1 MKFASSL
8 RTDMDRKTYIDNNDF
23 ETSLAGYLSTFSK
36 LGAETIPSADALG
49 RITAEAVFADFCDPV
64 YNAAAVD
71 GIEVLAESTISA
83 TEKTPVSLREGI
95 DFNYINT
102 GGAISD
108 GFDSV
113 IMIEDVLKRENG
125 VVEIIAPAHQ
135 MQHVRVVGESVSAYE
150 MLLPSGHRIRP
161 EDMGCIVS
169 ATKGQIKVSK
179 TPRVA
184 ILPTGGEIIEDTSK
198 LAKGK
203 LMESNSHV
211 FSALTKQYGGEPVRF
226 PVTPDDQSLLESAVK
241 KAVADNDV
249 VIINAGSSA
258 GTKDYTV
265 HIIEKLGKVHT
276 HGLAIKPGKPTI
288 LGEIEGKPVI
298 GVPGYPVS
306 AYIVFSLVVKPLI
319 ALLTGEKCPSPERVK
334 AVLTR
339 RTTSSFKAKEYVRV
353 SLGQVDGKLVATP
366 LDRGAAAVMSFV
378 KADGLLEIP
387 RLVEGIEKDCEVD
400 VILLKPLSEIKNRLV
415 FIGSHDMLV
424 DVIADSIPASSSHV
438 GSMGGISAL
447 LSGSCHLAPIH
458 LLDTETG
465 EYNISYVKKYFKGQ
479 KMALIKCVKRIQG
492 FLTRPGEGVNSLAEV
507 ADKGLRFANRQS
519 GAGTRLLVDYT
530 LKTLGIPHDKIVG
543 YDKELNTHLAVAAGI
558 AGGSF
563 DTGVAVVSAAR
574 AFNLDFKPLAE
585 ESYDFLVK
593 YDTLSD
599 PKVQDLIAYL
609 KSDDFKNKLD
619 LIGGYD
625 HSRAGEIEVIE

>member
-1 MKFASSL
+1 
-8 RTDMDRKTYIDNNDF
+8 MDRKTYIDNNDF

-36 LGAETIPSADALG
+36 LGAEMIPSADALG

-64 YNAAAVD
+64 YNAAAMD

-198 LAKGK
+198 LARGK

-226 PVTPDDQSLLESAVK
+226 PVNPDDQSLLESVVK

-265 HIIEKLGKVHT
+265 HIIEKLGKVRT

-625 HSRAGEIEVIE
+625 HRRAGEIEVIE

>member
-1 MKFASSL
+1 
-8 RTDMDRKTYIDNNDF
+8 MDRKTYIDNNDF

-36 LGAETIPSADALG
+36 LGAEMIPSADALG

-64 YNAAAVD
+64 YNAAAMD

-203 LMESNSHV
+203 LMESNSHL
-211 FSALTKQYGGEPVRF
+211 FSALTKQYGGDPVRF
-226 PVTPDDQSLLESAVK
+226 PVTPDDQSLLESVVK

-265 HIIEKLGKVHT
+265 HIIEKLGKVHI